1 MMILRILLEAD
12 VFFKYHLVLNP
23 GGSYF
28 VARGRSRTTGTHL
41 ALLLALGM
49 IPKLFKPGR
58 KCT

>member
-1 MMILRILLEAD
+1 MFGRLTSFQLWRIC
-12 VFFKYHLVLNP
+12 FCIRFN